1 MAGWCCISQGQ
12 AAASEAE
19 PVGLIEAVAGAAQAT
34 ALFPVLVHSVYM
46 LRIMEMIDY
55 FLCEQ

>member
-1 MAGWCCISQGQ
+1 M
-12 AAASEAE
+12 
-19 PVGLIEAVAGAAQAT
+19 GLIEAVAGAAQAT

-46 LRIMEMIDY
+46 LRIMEIIDY